1 MKRKHEAVGALGL
14 SGYASDEDEDENE
27 NYSQEQRPEDNVED
41 QSNGNHGT
49 GTLLPHYHS
58 RESMDLNE
66 LEGLEPGALD
76 EQRRQTPEAA
86 ETSGAE
92 GEANREGGSS
102 GLDPD
107 NPLSRLPPELRD
119 PLPTSCSE
127 ELQARFAQYLDK
139 LRTKGIS
146 LTDQISHRKAFRNP
160 DFLQKLVDHFHVQE
174 HGSAFPPD
182 VFDPESLPTED
193 TIDQL
198 IKALERE
205 QERRARLREQQTAA
219 GTARIDFT
227 KGTGQYGHLPASGSA
242 TNLAMAQAAAAYAAQ
257 AAVARVV
264 GAKR

>member
-14 SGYASDEDEDENE
+14 GGYASDDEEEDG
-27 NYSQEQRPEDNVED
+27 SQDHGPEDSMEDKLENVD
-41 QSNGNHGT
+41 DKRIF
-49 GTLLPHYHS
+49 LPNYLS
-58 RESMDLNE
+58 RESLDLNE
-66 LEGLEPGALD
+66 VESLEAGSLD
-76 EQRRQTPEAA
+76 DQRRQCPDGL

-92 GEANREGGSS
+92 VDGGKGGAS
-102 GLDPD
+102 GRLEPD

-119 PLPTSCSE
+119 PLPTTCSE

-146 LTDQISHRKAFRNP
+146 LTDSITHRKDFRNP

-174 HGSAFPPD
+174 HGSAFPPE

-205 QERRARLREQQTAA
+205 QERRARLREQQSAA

-227 KGTGQYGHLPASGSA
+227 KGSGAFGHIPASNSA
-242 TNLAMAQAAAAYAAQ
+242 SNLAMAQAYAQ

-264 GAKR
+264 GTKR